1 MTEIEIKGENGYLK
15 IQIQKMFGFP
25 ESTSPFGGY
34 DTESIIEIKSSNY
47 YIKGLI
53 WITTG
58 DLYSFYKELKNCQE
72 KVKGQANL
80 NSYENNLHST
90 ITYDEFGH
98 AVLRG
103 KFTEKYEEENTL
115 EFELKSDQSY
125 LNSTISELERMIE
138 KYGDNTG
145 IKNK

>member
-1 MTEIEIKGENGYLK
+1 MTEIVIKGENGFLR
-15 IQIQKMFGFP
+15 IQIQKNFRFP

-58 DLYSFYKELKNCQE
+58 DLYSFYKELKNCQQ
-72 KVKGQANL
+72 KVNGQANL

-90 ITYDEFGH
+90 IPYNEFGH
-98 AVLRG
+98 VV
-103 KFTEKYEEENTL
+103 
-115 EFELKSDQSY
+115 
-125 LNSTISELERMIE
+125 
-138 KYGDNTG
+138 
-145 IKNK
+145 